1 MAVRRAKAVA
11 AAGPWREVSGP
22 GHPEGVSVLYP
33 NARILI
39 FAKAPIPGQVKT
51 RLIPTLG
58 PAGAAELA
66 CDLLERL
73 VGRLSLARLARLELW
88 CSPDPEH
95 PLFRDLAESAGVA
108 LRTQRG
114 EDLGERL
121 SAAAADALGR
131 ADAVLLVGADI
142 PELDADY
149 CASALAALADSD
161 AVLGP
166 AEDGGYVL
174 LGLKAPAPGLFGNM
188 PWGGDR
194 VAAITRGRIAS
205 IGWRCPELPILW
217 DLDRP
222 EDVLRYRRLDADRGD
237 TRPRV
242 GNVDA

>member
-1 MAVRRAKAVA
+1 MR
-11 AAGPWREVSGP
+11 
-22 GHPEGVSVLYP
+22 YP

-39 FAKAPIPGQVKT
+39 FAKAPIPGLVKT

-73 VGRLSLARLARLELW
+73 VRRLSDARLAPVELW

-95 PLFRDLAESAGVA
+95 SLFRALAESVGVA

-114 EDLGERL
+114 DDLGERL
-121 SAAAADALGR
+121 SRAAEDALGR
-131 ADAVLLVGADI
+131 AETVLLVGADI
-142 PELDADY
+142 PELDAAY
-149 CASALAALADSD
+149 CASALAALAESD

-174 LGLKAPAPGLFGNM
+174 LGLNASAPELFTDM
-188 PWGGDR
+188 PWGGER
-194 VAAITRGRIAS
+194 VAAITRRRIAS
-205 IGWRCPELPILW
+205 LGWRCPELPVLW

-222 EDVLRYRRLDADRGD
+222 EDLMRYRAL
-237 TRPRV
+237 RPK
-242 GNVDA
+242 

>member
-1 MAVRRAKAVA
+1 
-11 AAGPWREVSGP
+11 VSAP
-22 GHPEGVSVLYP
+22 GHPERASVLHP

-51 RLIPTLG
+51 RLIPALG

-73 VGRLSLARLARLELW
+73 VRRLSLGRLAPLELW

-95 PLFRDLAESAGVA
+95 PLFRDLAESVGVV

-121 SAAAADALGR
+121 SRAAEDALGR
-131 ADAVLLVGADI
+131 AEAVLLVGADI
-142 PELDADY
+142 PDLDADY
-149 CASALAALADSD
+149 CASALSALADSD

-174 LGLKAPAPGLFGNM
+174 LGLKAPAPELFTDM

-194 VAAITRGRIAS
+194 VAAITRRRIAS
-205 IGWRCPELPILW
+205 LGWCCPEIPILW

-222 EDVLRYRRLDADRGD
+222 EDLRRYRRLEADRGS
-237 TRPRV
+237 
-242 GNVDA
+242 A

>member
-1 MAVRRAKAVA
+1 M
-11 AAGPWREVSGP
+11 SGP
-22 GHPEGVSVLYP
+22 SRPDPGSLIYP

-39 FAKAPIPGQVKT
+39 FAKAPIPGHVKT

-66 CDLLERL
+66 CDLLVRL
-73 VGRLSLARLARLELW
+73 VGRLSDARLAPLELW
-88 CSPDPEH
+88 CSPDPEY

-108 LRTQRG
+108 LRAQQG

-121 SAAAADALGR
+121 SAAAEDALGR

-142 PELDADY
+142 PELDAAY

-174 LGLKAPAPGLFGNM
+174 LGLKAPAPGLFGDM

-194 VAAITRGRIAS
+194 GAAITQRRIAS
-205 IGWRCPELPILW
+205 LGWRCAELPTLW

-222 EDVLRYRRLDADRGD
+222 EDLLRFRRLEADRHDARSRAG
-237 TRPRV
+237 RV
-242 GNVDA
+242 DV

>member
-1 MAVRRAKAVA
+1 M
-11 AAGPWREVSGP
+11 SGP
-22 GHPEGVSVLYP
+22 GRIEGGSVRYP

-39 FAKAPIPGQVKT
+39 FAKAPIPGLVKT

-73 VGRLSLARLARLELW
+73 VRRLSDARLAPVELW

-95 PLFRDLAESAGVA
+95 SLFRALAESVGVA

-114 EDLGERL
+114 DDLGERL
-121 SAAAADALGR
+121 SRAAEDALGR
-131 ADAVLLVGADI
+131 AETVLLVGADI
-142 PELDADY
+142 PELDAAY
-149 CASALAALADSD
+149 CASALAALAESD

-174 LGLKAPAPGLFGNM
+174 LGLNASAPELFTDM
-188 PWGGDR
+188 PWGGER
-194 VAAITRGRIAS
+194 VAAITRRRIAS
-205 IGWRCPELPILW
+205 LGWRCPELPVLW

-222 EDVLRYRRLDADRGD
+222 EDLMRYRAL
-237 TRPRV
+237 RPK
-242 GNVDA
+242 

>member
-1 MAVRRAKAVA
+1 MR
-11 AAGPWREVSGP
+11 
-22 GHPEGVSVLYP
+22 YP

-66 CDLLERL
+66 RDLLERL
-73 VGRLSLARLARLELW
+73 VRRLAGARLAPVELW
-88 CSPDPEH
+88 CSPDPGH
-95 PLFRDLAESAGVA
+95 PLFRDLSESAGVA

-121 SAAAADALGR
+121 SAAAEDALGR
-131 ADAVLLVGADI
+131 AEAVLLVGADI

-149 CASALAALADSD
+149 CASALSALADFD

-174 LGLKAPAPGLFGNM
+174 LGLKAPAPELFTDM
-188 PWGGDR
+188 PWGGER

-205 IGWRCPELPILW
+205 LGLRCSERATLW

-222 EDVLRYRRLDADRGD
+222 EDLLRYRRIDALGD
-237 TRPRV
+237 FRE
-242 GNVDA
+242 